1 MAPRGRAV
9 GKPVPLYEMVDST
22 LRRRLLDRSY
32 PPGTMIPSEM
42 KLAAE
47 LGVSQGTVR
56 RALNGLVD
64 EGLLLRRQ
72 GLGTFVPEIDDRKA
86 LFLFFNLVGH
96 DGTHEM
102 AAAQLVSNQI
112 AEATPLETER
122 LSLSPGAWVRRLLR
136 VRLLRGAP
144 TIVERIV
151 VSDAALPGLGE
162 DAPLPPH
169 LFRHYE
175 NAYGQTVTT
184 AEERLRAAAASAED
198 AALLQIAPGA
208 PLLEIERIAFGVT
221 GAPIEWRRSLCH
233 TASHDYLIRRP

>member
-1 MAPRGRAV
+1 MAIRAR
-9 GKPVPLYEMVDST
+9 PVPLYEMVDST
-22 LRRRLLDRSY
+22 LRQRLLDRSY
-32 PPGTMIPSEM
+32 LPGSMIPSEM
-42 KLAAE
+42 KLADE

-86 LFLFFNLVGH
+86 LFLFFNLVAH

-102 AAAQLVSNQI
+102 AAADLVSNI
-112 AEATPLETER
+112 TAEATQQEIQR
-122 LSLSPGAWVRRLLR
+122 LSLSAGSLVRRLLR

-151 VSDAALPGLGE
+151 VSEDAMPRLGE
-162 DAPLPPH
+162 DAPLPAH

-175 NAYGQTVTT
+175 NAYGLTVTT

-198 AALLQIAPGA
+198 ADLLRVPPGT
-208 PLLEIERIAFGVT
+208 PLLEIERVAHSVDGS
-221 GAPIEWRRSLCH
+221 PIEWRRSMCH
-233 TASHDYLIRRP
+233 TSAHDYLIHRP